1 MKLSTISFNNLKRR
15 KGKAAFLVL
24 GLAIGVATVV
34 ALSSLTRAMKS
45 DIGDKMD
52 QFGANIVVVP
62 KAEDL
67 DLSYGGL
74 RVSTAAFDVK
84 ELTDDDAARIRTIHH
99 SRNISA
105 VAPKVLGVADVQGA
119 RAVVMGVRFPDELRI
134 KQWWRLTGAP
144 PKAAEDIIAGH
155 RVAGKMGVKAGDA
168 VSVNGRPFRVAG
180 VLSENGSQDDNLLY
194 MDLVT
199 AQKLLGKEGKLSLIE
214 VSALC
219 KDCPIDD
226 LVNQIAEK
234 IPGGRVSALRQAVA
248 LKEHAVE
255 QFSAFAVALSG
266 VVLLIG
272 SLVVLI
278 TMMSSVNERA
288 REIGIFRAIGFR
300 KSHIMR
306 IILLEA
312 LSVSVIGGALGWL
325 MGMIVS
331 VGVAPRVAQAPLKV
345 SWDPALAVMAVL
357 IAAGVG
363 VVASIYPAIRAANL
377 DPAEALRSI

>member
-1 MKLSTISFNNLKRR
+1 M
-15 KGKAAFLVL
+15 

-34 ALSSLTRAMKS
+34 ALSSLSKAMKS
-45 DIGDKMD
+45 DIGDKLD

-74 RVSTAAFDVK
+74 RISTAAFDVK
-84 ELTDDDAARIRTIHH
+84 ELSDGDAASILTIHH
-99 SRNISA
+99 SRNISV
-105 VAPKVLGVADVQGA
+105 VAPKVLGVADVQGD
-119 RAVVMGVRFPDELRI
+119 RAILVGVRFPDELRI
-134 KQWWRLTGAP
+134 KQWWRLEGAA
-144 PKAAEDIIAGH
+144 PKTADEIIAGH
-155 RVAGKMGVKAGDA
+155 RVAGKIGVKAGDA
-168 VSVNGRPFRVAG
+168 VTVNGRSFRLSG
-180 VLSENGSQDDNLLY
+180 VLHENGSQDDNLLY
-194 MDLVT
+194 MDLTT
-199 AQKLLGKEGKLSLIE
+199 AQTLLGKEGKLSLIE

-248 LKEHAVE
+248 LREHAVE
-255 QFSAFAVALSG
+255 QFSAFAVALSA

-272 SLVVLI
+272 ALVVLI

-300 KSHIMR
+300 KHHIMR

-312 LSVSVIGGALGWL
+312 LSVSVIGGAIGWL
-325 MGMIVS
+325 AGMAVS
-331 VGVAPRVAQAPLKV
+331 VGVAPHVTQTPLHV
-345 SWDPALAVMAVL
+345 TWDPLLAVMAIV
-357 IAAGVG
+357 IAAAVG
-363 VVASIYPAIRAANL
+363 TLASIYPATRAANM